1 MALGTSAVRGFVTV
15 APRLTWWVGV
25 VSGEWLRNQNHGELD
40 DMKLV
45 DGVTGE
51 TLVYKR
57 RGEPDKQLG
66 LHQQKPVRRCKL
78 V

>member
-1 MALGTSAVRGFVTV
+1 MCVRCASFLWFTLVL
-15 APRLTWWVGV
+15 A
-25 VSGEWLRNQNHGELD
+25 GEWLGNQNHGELD

-51 TLVYKR
+51 TLIYRR

-66 LHQQKPVRRCKL
+66 LHQQKPVRRMAHCEHAGGC
-78 V
+78 VA